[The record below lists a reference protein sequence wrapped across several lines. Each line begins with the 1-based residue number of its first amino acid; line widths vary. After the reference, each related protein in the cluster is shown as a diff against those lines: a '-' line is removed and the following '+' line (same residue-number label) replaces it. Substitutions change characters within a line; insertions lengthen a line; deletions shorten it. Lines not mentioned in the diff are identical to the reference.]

1 MMAKSFGRAQRVVEP
16 WRVRVGSVRTWVEQ
30 TILWRIWERMLENEF
45 VDRSVALAS
54 KAFVSLFPLVIVV
67 AAFAPARTRTSIL
80 DSIRVR
86 FGLSGPALNSVKGA
100 FASASD
106 IRRATG
112 VLGLVLTVFYAT
124 SFTTALQRVYLK
136 AWRRPPGG
144 KVGGYVR
151 GPAWM
156 GSILAFLAI
165 LGGARRILTGGPGT
179 AVYALI
185 AFFGSVLLWWVTAW
199 LLLEGQ
205 VRWRVLLFSGAVT
218 GTAMTI
224 FAGSASLWMPDI
236 VTKDQTQFGF
246 FGVALALVTWF
257 SFASTIVMVGV
268 CAGAVVA
275 EDPGNL
281 GRWVR
286 GADPSFLN
294 PGARASLPA
303 PTRTLHLA
311 DAIGIEDDE
320 EEDEPSPTKSG

>member
-1 MMAKSFGRAQRVVEP
+1 MAKPFGRVQRSVEP
-16 WRVRVGSVRTWVEQ
+16 WRDRVGTVRTRVEQ
-30 TILWRIWERMLENEF
+30 TIFWRIWERMLENEF

-54 KAFVSLFPLVIVV
+54 KAFVSMFPLVIVV
-67 AAFAPARTRTSIL
+67 AAFAPARTRTAILTSIQ
-80 DSIRVR
+80 VR
-86 FGLSGPALNSVKGA
+86 FGLSGPGLASVKNA

-136 AWRRPPGG
+136 AWRRPPGR

-156 GSILAFLAI
+156 ASILAFLAL

-185 AFFGSVLLWWVTAW
+185 AYTGSVLLWWVTAW

-205 VRWRVLLFSGAVT
+205 VRWRVLLFSGAIT
-218 GTAMTI
+218 GTGITI
-224 FAGSASLWMPDI
+224 FAASASLWMPDV
-236 VTKDQTQFGF
+236 VTKDQAQFGF

-257 SFASTIVMVGV
+257 SFASTIIMVGV
-268 CAGAVVA
+268 CAGAVAA
-275 EDPGNL
+275 EDPGSI

-286 GADPSFLN
+286 GGDTSFLN

-311 DAIGIEDDE
+311 DAIGIEADEDD
-320 EEDEPSPTKSG
+320 PSPTRSA

>member
-1 MMAKSFGRAQRVVEP
+1 MMAKSHGRVQRAVEP
-16 WRVRVGSVRTWVEQ
+16 WLVRVETVRTRVEQ
-30 TILWRIWERMLENEF
+30 TIFWRIWERMLENEF

-67 AAFAPARTRTSIL
+67 AAFAPKGTRSSIL
-80 DSIRVR
+80 TSMRVR
-86 FGLSGPALNSVKGA
+86 FGLSGPALASVQAA

-151 GPAWM
+151 GSAWT
-156 GSILAFLAI
+156 GSILVFLAI
-165 LGGARRILTGGPGT
+165 LGGARSILTGGPGT
-179 AVYALI
+179 VAYALI
-185 AFFGSVLLWWVTAW
+185 AYAGSVLLWWVTAW

-205 VRWRVLLFSGAVT
+205 IRWRVLLFSGAII

-224 FAGSASLWMPDI
+224 FAASASLWMSDV
-236 VTKDQTQFGF
+236 VTKNQAQFGF

-257 SFASTIVMVGV
+257 SFASTIITVGV
-268 CAGAVVA
+268 CVGAVAA
-275 EDPGNL
+275 EDPGTI

-286 GADPSFLN
+286 GGDVSYLN
-294 PGARASLPA
+294 PGARPSLPA
-303 PTRTLHLA
+303 PTRTLRLA
-311 DAIGIEDDE
+311 DAIGVEADE
-320 EEDEPSPTKSG
+320 E